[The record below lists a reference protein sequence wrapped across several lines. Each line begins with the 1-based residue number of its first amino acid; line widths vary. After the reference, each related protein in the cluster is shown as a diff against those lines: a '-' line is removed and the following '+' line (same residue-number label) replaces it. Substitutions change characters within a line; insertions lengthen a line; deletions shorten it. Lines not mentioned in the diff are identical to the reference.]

1 MTSDGLTR
9 TTAGLSLKT
18 AQEKIANYSIEGYT
32 DCGCN
37 AGFEGGVIL
46 DPFCGTG
53 TTVIRAIQLGRKATG
68 IDGSQ
73 EYCDIA
79 NKRIEDFNKQ
89 TVLEL

>member
-37 AGFEGGVIL
+37 AGFEGGIIL

-53 TTVIRAIQLGRKATG
+53 TTVIRAIQLNRLGIG
-68 IDGSQ
+68 IDGSE
-73 EYCDIA
+73 EYCKIA
-79 NKRIEDFNKQ
+79 DKRIQ
-89 TVLEL
+89 QELAQFKLAL